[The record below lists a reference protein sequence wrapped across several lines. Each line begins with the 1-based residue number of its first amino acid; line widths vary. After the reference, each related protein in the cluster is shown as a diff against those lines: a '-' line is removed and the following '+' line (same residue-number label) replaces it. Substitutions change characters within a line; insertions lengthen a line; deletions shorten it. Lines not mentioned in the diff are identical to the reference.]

1 MKINIVYA
9 TILGTSQM
17 VAEELEDALS
27 DKYEINVEDILQISP
42 VELSVD
48 AFYVFISS
56 TTGHGD
62 MPDSAYDF
70 VNAISE
76 TKANLS
82 KINFAI
88 FGLGDQGYADTFNM
102 GSEKLA
108 DVLKGAGAK
117 QIGERGLFDAST
129 FDMPED
135 IAIPWLKDILVEIPA
150 LAEVV

>member
-27 DKYEINVEDILQISP
+27 DQYEIEVQDILEVSP
-42 VELSVD
+42 TELKD
-48 AFYVFISS
+48 DEFHVFISS

-70 VNAISE
+70 VNAISK
-76 TKANLS
+76 TGSDLS

-88 FGLGDQGYADTFNM
+88 FG
-102 GSEKLA
+102 
-108 DVLKGAGAK
+108 
-117 QIGERGLFDAST
+117 QIRNC
-129 FDMPED
+129 
-135 IAIPWLKDILVEIPA
+135 
-150 LAEVV
+150 

>member
-17 VAEELEDALS
+17 VAEELDDALS
-27 DKYEINVEDILQISP
+27 DKYEIDVQDILQISP
-42 VELSVD
+42 AELSGD
-48 AFYVFISS
+48 PFYVFISS

-70 VNAISE
+70 VAAINE
-76 TKANLS
+76 TNANLS

-108 DVLKGAGAK
+108 NLLKGAGAK

-129 FDMPED
+129 LDMPED
-135 IAIPWLKDILVEIPA
+135 IAIPWLKDILAEMLK
-150 LAEVV
+150 LAEVG

>member
-27 DKYEINVEDILQISP
+27 DEYEIEVQDILEVSP
-42 VELSVD
+42 TELRD
-48 AFYVFISS
+48 DKFHVFISS

-70 VNAISE
+70 VNAISN
-76 TKANLS
+76 TRANLS

-108 DVLKGAGAK
+108 DVLRGAGAT

-129 FDMPED
+129 LDMPED
-135 IAIPWLKDILVEIPA
+135 IAVPWLKDILTNMSVF
-150 LAEVV
+150 AEVV

>member
-1 MKINIVYA
+1 MKINIVFA

-27 DKYEINVEDILQISP
+27 DKHEIEVKDILEVSP
-42 VELSVD
+42 TELRGD
-48 AFYVFISS
+48 EFHVFISS

-70 VNAISE
+70 VNAISQ
-76 TKANLS
+76 TRADLS
-82 KINFAI
+82 KISFAI

-108 DVLKGAGAK
+108 DVLRGAGAT

-129 FDMPED
+129 PDMPED
-135 IAIPWLKDILVEIPA
+135 IAVPWLKDILAKTSA

>member
-9 TILGTSQM
+9 TILGTSEM

-27 DKYEINVEDILQISP
+27 DEHEIEVHDILEVSP
-42 VELSVD
+42 NELGD
-48 AFYVFISS
+48 DKFHVFISS

-62 MPDSAYDF
+62 MPDSASDF
-70 VNAISE
+70 VSAISKTE
-76 TKANLS
+76 ADLS

-108 DVLKGAGAK
+108 SVLRGAGAT

-129 FDMPED
+129 LDMPED
-135 IAIPWLKDILVEIPA
+135 IAVPWLKDILAKTPA
-150 LAEVV
+150 LAAVV